1 MKVRIVILLSVLAL
15 LLPTAMVLAAGG
27 TGPPVWYAVEPG
39 TASGGSYS
47 LATLAWQ
54 ASGTASGGGYRLLA
68 PVRATGR
75 GTPCCCG
82 YVPCILRNYQR

>member
-1 MKVRIVILLSVLAL
+1 MVILLAILVL
-15 LLPTAMVLAAGG
+15 LLPGAMALAEGSKPG
-27 TGPPVWYAVEPG
+27 LVEWYAVEAG

-54 ASGTASGGGYRLLA
+54 VSGTVSGGSYRLLA

-75 GTPCCCG
+75 GTPCCCNCL
-82 YVPCILRNYQR
+82 PIIFKNYQR